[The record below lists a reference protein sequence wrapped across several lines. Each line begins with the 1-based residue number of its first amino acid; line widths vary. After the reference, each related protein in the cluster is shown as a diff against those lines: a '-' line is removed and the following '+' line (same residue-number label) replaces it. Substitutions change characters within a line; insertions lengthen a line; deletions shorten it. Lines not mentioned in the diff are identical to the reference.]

1 MRLLFSLVTNLFAGP
16 RRWVSLLLGLALLG
30 AIWLSF
36 LTLLSDRAH
45 AVPILTDAGTEIV
58 NPLLLSNSSG
68 IGEAAYDK
76 LQAQAKAQPD
86 QPLTIPFLKPQILG
100 REIVGKSA
108 SEGTSIIYAHVANA
122 YYDGGADAAFG
133 LGPVNPNLQRAVS
146 GFGLVTKQA
155 SSALPVDTSK
165 LPQLP
170 PYVQTIVSSIGLSA
184 STFTAQGHD
193 NITTSARYFYLAA
206 ALLAGL
212 LALLGRGWGRISTVA
227 WALFHAAWVGV
238 VVLGVVWLLIRLN
251 PSAFTSYSGLIG
263 HVGAAAW
270 PVYGG
275 AALLGL
281 AGVFAA
287 RLAGMAGRMR
297 TARHAIRKIAPAAAA
312 PEPYASAQQGPGQY
326 VAPRPQPRVSLPR
339 ANAARYS
346 SFPPAPSYSPSPQPQ
361 YDASQ
366 GYSGAQ
372 QGYPA
377 GPAYPGAQGQSGGQ
391 AYPGPTYRSGGPARQ
406 GGGTPAY
413 PSSDQG
419 YAGGQAYPAGPTY
432 PSGDPAYG
440 NPAYGNPQAGYPGAP
455 AYPSRPNYRSGG
467 PRPQRPGYGAPPPQG
482 AQGGWPED
490 GSGSPAGQTYP
501 GGWGEGQQYPA
512 PPRSPYDPDGMNR
525 P

>member
-30 AIWLSF
+30 ALWLSF

-58 NPLLLSNSSG
+58 NPLLLSNGSG
-68 IGEAAYDK
+68 LGETAYTT

-86 QPLTIPFLKPQILG
+86 QPLTIPFLKPKILG

-108 SEGTSIIYAHVANA
+108 AEGTSIIYAHVANA

-133 LGPVNPNLQRAVS
+133 LGPINPDLQRVVS

-155 SSALPVDTSK
+155 AQQAGSSLPVNTSK

-170 PYVQTIVSSIGLSA
+170 PYAQTIVSSIGLSA
-184 STFTAQGHD
+184 DTFTAHGHD
-193 NITTSARYFYLAA
+193 NITTSARYFYIAA

-212 LALLGRGWGRISTVA
+212 LALIGRGWARVSSVG

-251 PSAFTSYSGLIG
+251 PSAFASYSGLIG

-275 AALLGL
+275 AALAGL

-297 TARHAIRKIAPAAAA
+297 TARHAMRKIAPAAA
-312 PEPYASAQQGPGQY
+312 PESYASAQQGPRQY
-326 VAPRPQPRVSLPR
+326 TPPRPQPQGSLPR

-346 SFPPAPSYSPSPQPQ
+346 SFPPAPSYSPGPQSP
-361 YDASQ
+361 YDAGQ
-366 GYSGAQ
+366 GYSGMQQGQ

-377 GPAYPGAQGQSGGQ
+377 GPAYPAGQGQAGGQ

-406 GGGTPAY
+406 GGSPIY
-413 PSSDQG
+413 PGDQG
-419 YAGGQAYPAGPTY
+419 YAGGPAYPG
-432 PSGDPAYG
+432 G
-440 NPAYGNPQAGYPGAP
+440 NPAYGNPQAPQAGYPGAGAP
-455 AYPSRPNYRSGG
+455 AYPSQPPTYRSGG
-467 PRPQRPGYGAPPPQG
+467 PRPQRPGYGAPQPQG
-482 AQGGWPED
+482 EWPAD
-490 GSGSPAGQTYP
+490 GSGSPAGQPYP

-512 PPRSPYDPDGMNR
+512 APRPPYDPDGGMNR

>member
-1 MRLLFSLVTNLFAGP
+1 MRLLFSLITNLFAGP
-16 RRWVSLLLGLALLG
+16 RRWVGLLLGLALLG
-30 AIWLSF
+30 ALWLSF
-36 LTLLSDRAH
+36 LTLLSDRAR

-58 NPLLLSNSSG
+58 NPLLLSNGSG
-68 IGEAAYDK
+68 LGQAAYDK

-133 LGPVNPNLQRAVS
+133 LGPINPDLQRAVS

-155 SSALPVDTSK
+155 AQQAGSALPVNTSK

-184 STFTAQGHD
+184 DTFTAHGHD
-193 NITTSARYFYLAA
+193 NITTSARYFYIAA

-251 PSAFTSYSGLIG
+251 PSAFASYSGLIG

-275 AALLGL
+275 AALAGL

-287 RLAGMAGRMR
+287 RLAGTAGRMQ
-297 TARHAIRKIAPAAAA
+297 TARHAMRKIAPAAA
-312 PEPYASAQQGPGQY
+312 PEPYASAQQGPRQY
-326 VAPRPQPRVSLPR
+326 VAPRPQPQGSLPR
-339 ANAARYS
+339 TNAARYS
-346 SFPPAPSYSPSPQPQ
+346 SFPPAPSYSPGPQSP
-361 YDASQ
+361 YDAGQ
-366 GYSGAQ
+366 GYSSAQQ

-377 GPAYPGAQGQSGGQ
+377 GPSYPGAQGQGQFGGQ
-391 AYPGPTYRSGGPARQ
+391 AYPGPAYRGG
-406 GGGTPAY
+406 
-413 PSSDQG
+413 
-419 YAGGQAYPAGPTY
+419 
-432 PSGDPAYG
+432 G
-440 NPAYGNPQAGYPGAP
+440 NPAYPGGEATFGNPQAGYPGAGAP
-455 AYPSRPNYRSGG
+455 AYPPASRSGG

-482 AQGGWPED
+482 TQGGWPED
-490 GSGSPAGQTYP
+490 GSPAAQTYP

-512 PPRSPYDPDGMNR
+512 APPAPRPPYDPDGMNR

>member
-16 RRWVSLLLGLALLG
+16 RRWVGLLLGLALLG
-30 AIWLSF
+30 ALWLSF

-58 NPLLLSNSSG
+58 NPLLLSNNSG
-68 IGEAAYDK
+68 IGFGQAAYDK

-133 LGPVNPNLQRAVS
+133 LGPINPNLQRAVS
-146 GFGLVTKQA
+146 GFGLVTQQA
-155 SSALPVDTSK
+155 GSALPVNTSK

-184 STFTAQGHD
+184 DTFTAHGHD
-193 NITTSARYFYLAA
+193 NITTSARYFYIAA

-212 LALLGRGWGRISTVA
+212 LALLGRGWGRISSVA

-251 PSAFTSYSGLIG
+251 PSAFASYSGLIG

-275 AALLGL
+275 AALAGL

-297 TARHAIRKIAPAAAA
+297 TARHAMRKIAPAAE
-312 PEPYASAQQGPGQY
+312 PEPYASAQQGPRQY
-326 VAPRPQPRVSLPR
+326 APPRPQPQVSLPR

-346 SFPPAPSYSPSPQPQ
+346 SFPPAPSYSPGPQSP
-361 YDASQ
+361 YDAGQ
-366 GYSGAQ
+366 GYSSAQQ

-377 GPAYPGAQGQSGGQ
+377 GPAYPAGQGQAGGQ

-406 GGGTPAY
+406 GGN
-413 PSSDQG
+413 QG
-419 YAGGQAYPAGPTY
+419 YAGGPAYPG
-432 PSGDPAYG
+432 GDPAF
-440 NPAYGNPQAGYPGAP
+440 GNPQAGYPGAP
-455 AYPSRPNYRSGG
+455 AYPSQPANRSGG

-490 GSGSPAGQTYP
+490 GSPSGQTYP

-512 PPRSPYDPDGMNR
+512 APRPPYDPDGGMNR